1 MKRLSWLHVVLAFA
15 FVSIVGALIKQF
27 YLHGEVPFQN
37 EDIFMTTP
45 AIQNES
51 EVSVSHHNQNHNDLL
66 LSVPFYVYEELAWTN
81 ATIGGIPVQE
91 VIASGKFQKHSNDYW
106 FMMASLQHPM
116 RTRDPREA
124 KLFVIPTLL
133 NLYSF
138 RVYSGPH
145 NRNVTMCWNGRC
157 DRDLLKDAARL
168 LNASEWIHT
177 SPHLHIVTTSHY
189 GYHLKGTLKMPALL
203 RQALYRCHSITFER
217 KQFNAPE
224 RLRFSSYLVG
234 NPCPSSSSSSS
245 SKPYDATLIATLKPD
260 DERFQDRQ
268 QICEWL
274 LMRRRNTTTTPTTT
288 QHPPDMQTLR
298 VPICG
303 RGLQCPTL
311 AQSKLGFHVRGD
323 TFGSQRLM
331 DTLLSGTVPVFT
343 RREQY
348 AVQPPWIDWHKL
360 SYFIDMESTPE
371 QSQSPSQS
379 QSAANMNMT
388 QEEKFVHQLQSILRN
403 DTAYQERH
411 RAVLQNQKLF
421 DWTTL
426 VPFDTYMYM
435 LQAEL
440 YPETRILGTLSNTT
454 TTSSSTHR
462 HHHRWTA
469 LKLPPPII
477 YSTSTKHS
485 RLTRS
490 SHLLGKPRHDSRRSL
505 YTDK

>member
-1 MKRLSWLHVVLAFA
+1 MKRLSWLHVVPAVA
-15 FVSIVGALIKQF
+15 FVFIVASLIKLL
-27 YLHGEVPFQN
+27 YLHGEVRFQN
-37 EDIFMTTP
+37 EDIFMTAP

-51 EVSVSHHNQNHNDLL
+51 AVSAISHQNQNQHNQNQNHSTNAEQGPLPVVDDLL

-81 ATIGGIPVQE
+81 ATMGGIPIQE

-116 RTRDPREA
+116 RTRDPQEA

-138 RVYSGPH
+138 RVYPGPR
-145 NRNVTMCWNGRC
+145 NSNVTMCWNGMC

-203 RQALYRCHSITFER
+203 RQALYRCHSITFEQ

-234 NPCPSSSSSSS
+234 NPCPSLSSSSSS

-274 LMRRRNTTTTPTTT
+274 LMRRNTTTTTTT
-288 QHPPDMQTLR
+288 TTRHPPDIQNLQ

-311 AQSKLGFHVRGD
+311 SQSKLGFHVRGD

-343 RREQY
+343 RQEQY
-348 AVQPPWIDWHKL
+348 AVQPPWIDWDKL
-360 SYFIDMESTPE
+360 SYFIDMKQSKSMEPE
-371 QSQSPSQS
+371 QSK
-379 QSAANMNMT
+379 SAGIMHMT

-403 DTAYQERH
+403 ETAYQERH
-411 RAVLQNQKLF
+411 RAVLHNRKLF

-454 TTSSSTHR
+454 APSTHR

-477 YSTSTKHS
+477 HSTSTN
-485 RLTRS
+485 
-490 SHLLGKPRHDSRRSL
+490 
-505 YTDK
+505 